1 MGFSRQES
9 WSGLPFPSRGDLL
22 DPGIEP
28 TSLMSLALAGGSFTT
43 EPPGKPPQ
51 PFPSHVCEG
60 AWVPGVDT
68 GQQDPPS
75 LDPHWPIKYSPS
87 HVVQTMTLHVYEVK
101 HSVLQS
107 HRPHF
112 KCSVA
117 SCGQV
122 PRCWTE
128 PMFEKSHHHRKFYW
142 TFHSR
147 SLKGCRG
154 NTRPREALHVLC

>member
-1 MGFSRQES
+1 MDCSPPGSLFMGFSRQEYLS
-9 WSGLPFPSRGDLL
+9 RFPVPPPGNLPNS
-22 DPGIEP
+22 GIEP
-28 TSLMSLALAGGSFTT
+28 TSLVSPALAGGSFTT

-87 HVVQTMTLHVYEVK
+87 HVIQTMTLHVYEVK

-107 HRPHF
+107 HPPHF
-112 KCSVA
+112 TCSVA

-122 PRCWTE
+122 PWCGQNRCLKSPIITE
-128 PMFEKSHHHRKFYW
+128 NS
-142 TFHSR
+142 TGHSA
-147 SLKGCRG
+147 
-154 NTRPREALHVLC
+154 PDH

>member
-1 MGFSRQES
+1 MWCLLPHEAACLCAMAIQSCPTLSEAMTLCSSLGPSLHGISRQES

-87 HVVQTMTLHVYEVK
+87 HMIQTMTLHVYEVK

-107 HRPHF
+107 HPPHF
-112 KCSVA
+112 TCSVA

-122 PRCWTE
+122 PWC
-128 PMFEKSHHHRKFYW
+128 
-142 TFHSR
+142 
-147 SLKGCRG
+147 
-154 NTRPREALHVLC
+154 